1 MVVRKRLRAVFL
13 PLLLYV
19 ASGSAA
25 AYFVWSAHHG
35 PRGLK
40 TKAEYQRDAA
50 ELKTELNEILAEK
63 ARWSRRVAQL
73 TPPRIDRDLLEEEA
87 RNALNKIDRRDVV
100 IFLDQPRR

>member
-1 MVVRKRLRAVFL
+1 MVVRKRLRAVVL

-40 TKAEYQRDAA
+40 TKTEYQRDAA
-50 ELKTELNEILAEK
+50 QLRSELDALKAEK
-63 ARWSRRVAQL
+63 LRWSRRVALMQA
-73 TPPRIDRDLLEEEA
+73 PQVDRDLLEEEA
-87 RNALNKIDRRDVV
+87 SVMLDKVDKRDVV
-100 IFLDQPRR
+100 IFLDSKR